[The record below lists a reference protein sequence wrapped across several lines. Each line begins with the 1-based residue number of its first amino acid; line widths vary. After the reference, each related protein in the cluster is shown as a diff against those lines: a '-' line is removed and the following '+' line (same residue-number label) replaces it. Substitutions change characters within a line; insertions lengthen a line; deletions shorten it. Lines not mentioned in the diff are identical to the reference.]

1 MRVCIDTNILAY
13 AEGLNKGD
21 NLARRQET
29 INLLNKLAQEMIVI
43 PAQVLGE
50 LFRVLTG
57 KAKMSTLVARTAV
70 MQWADS
76 YETLDTPWS
85 AFQAA
90 FDLTTTNYFQ
100 IWDALILSIAAE
112 NRCRVLLSEDMQH
125 DFTYR
130 GVTIIN
136 PYTAPNHPL
145 LVQIF
150 T

>member
-13 AEGLNKGD
+13 AEGLNKED
-21 NLARRQET
+21 NQARRQET
-29 INLLNKLAQEMIVI
+29 IKLLDNLAPEMVVI

-57 KAKMSTLVARTAV
+57 KAKRSTVDARTAV

-76 YETLDTPWS
+76 YETLDTPWT

-136 PYTAPNHPL
+136 PYNVPDHPL
-145 LVQIF
+145 LAPLL